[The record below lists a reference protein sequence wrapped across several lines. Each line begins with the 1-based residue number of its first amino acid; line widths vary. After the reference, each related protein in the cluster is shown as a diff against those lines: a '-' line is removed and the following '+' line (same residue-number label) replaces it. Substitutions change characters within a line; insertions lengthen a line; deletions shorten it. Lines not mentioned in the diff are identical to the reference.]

1 MKRLLAFLF
10 GCACLEA
17 KTESIV
23 TDAFLDKVAM
33 IESNFN
39 YEAVGDKGK
48 AIGAWQ
54 MHEPAWREA
63 CLWVFRRDALGS
75 HCWQNIA
82 DDHKASAKDP
92 IISRLIARSYFKIL
106 EEQMRRNSVEVTPIK
121 LYMAWN
127 MGYAGANKFRF
138 DCKSY
143 YLDPKRLSILARANH
158 ILSR

>member
-48 AIGAWQ
+48 ANGAWQ
-54 MHEPAWREA
+54 MHEPAWKEA
-63 CLWVFRRDALGS
+63 CIWLAHNSEHRDYWIEYSYIYKEAVVS
-75 HCWQNIA
+75 
-82 DDHKASAKDP
+82 P
-92 IISRLIARSYFKIL
+92 VVSRTVAGAYFKIL
-106 EEQMRRNSVEVTPIK
+106 ENQMKKNNISVTPSS

-127 MGYAGANKFRF
+127 MGYSGARL
-138 DCKSY
+138 Y
-143 YLDPKRLSILARANH
+143 YFNPTCVALDRKRKSILARANH